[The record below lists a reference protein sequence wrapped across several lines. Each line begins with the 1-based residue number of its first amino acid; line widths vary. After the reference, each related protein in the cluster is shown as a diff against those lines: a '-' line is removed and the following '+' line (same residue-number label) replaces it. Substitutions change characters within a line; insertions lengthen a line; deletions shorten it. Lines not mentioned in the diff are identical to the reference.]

1 MSSVEQTPAGVGLA
15 DSKTQAPSHADGPS
29 APQPEP
35 SEWMKEAERLIR
47 DYAEAM
53 YNFNATF
60 GNSTTRL
67 ARCDEAHAT
76 LLSHLSTPQD
86 DALLRQALAVMLDDY
101 NSGEAECIAAI
112 RARLAKG
119 GSDA

>member
-1 MSSVEQTPAGVGLA
+1 
-15 DSKTQAPSHADGPS
+15 
-29 APQPEP
+29 
-35 SEWMKEAERLIR
+35 
-47 DYAEAM
+47 M